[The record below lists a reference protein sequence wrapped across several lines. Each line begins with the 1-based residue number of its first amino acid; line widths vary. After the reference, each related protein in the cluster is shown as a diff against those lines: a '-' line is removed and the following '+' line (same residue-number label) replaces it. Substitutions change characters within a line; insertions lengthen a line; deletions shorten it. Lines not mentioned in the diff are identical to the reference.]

1 MTDDHNLKQ
10 VNEFQKTFLAF
21 ACARKQLMM
30 KSACWSHMQSLEIF
44 FSQNLEKLWINVMMI
59 DDQKRQTLRSK
70 GVDWDTEAT
79 GLDAGDWITEAS
91 TLNPWAKRTPTL
103 ILELR
108 GPLLEL
114 PWMYLHEYS
123 ENKHIS
129 SYHKVI
135 WSNWYSPL
143 LL

>member
-1 MTDDHNLKQ
+1 
-10 VNEFQKTFLAF
+10 
-21 ACARKQLMM
+21 
-30 KSACWSHMQSLEIF
+30 
-44 FSQNLEKLWINVMMI
+44 MMI
-59 DDQKRQTLRSK
+59 DDQKRRTLRSK
-70 GVDWDTEAT
+70 RVDWDTEAT

-143 LL
+143 LYNSAKFLWVSVLGHYFIFWLGSCIIKFTILKYYMNNFYCGFW